1 MGSKPCL
8 LMREISKNAWPSL
21 NHHSSVSSHILF
33 TFWPPSPK
41 NIHSL
46 HPKIL
51 KVSFQYSIISSKF
64 WILSPKLDPDV
75 MMLLRYLFL
84 EYSSS
89 HSKIVWTQLIP
100 LNWSS
105 KLKHAFVSVS
115 VSVCRKC
122 AFLSFTGGPATLKG
136 KEAVKNPKLPSCLG
150 WT

>member
-1 MGSKPCL
+1 MGQAVYTASVIRPETKIQHSLISVLLCWLKYSEIPPVVKGMGSKPYL
-8 LMREISKNAWPSL
+8 LMKEISNNAWPSL
-21 NHHSSVSSHILF
+21 NHHTSVSSHILF

-89 HSKIVWTQLIP
+89 HSKIV
-100 LNWSS
+100 
-105 KLKHAFVSVS
+105 
-115 VSVCRKC
+115 
-122 AFLSFTGGPATLKG
+122 
-136 KEAVKNPKLPSCLG
+136 
-150 WT
+150 